1 MKKILAFVLSIV
13 LLLGISCFAVSAV
26 SESAGMDVLR
36 QQFYADDS
44 SPLDYV
50 AYSPVKGE
58 DDTTLY
64 PLVVWLHGNSSGD
77 YPGHQLT
84 RWDCD
89 IPLWAS
95 DEYQA
100 RFKSEGG
107 AFLLLPRCPTGK
119 GVLAWGIERKN
130 DTKKT
135 IDDFIEKN
143 PNVDRSK
150 IYIGG
155 YSLGGKMVYMLAS
168 DYPDFFAAAFPMSAT
183 YFPTNSELERM
194 GKMSVWLFTN
204 VNDTKTPSVN
214 YRTAVKPNW
223 DYLRKHAANPVRCR
237 ITTIE
242 KYYSPDGVEGGSDH
256 NSWNAVIHDLFMNNR
271 EPFPTMKTYDGN
283 GSEVSMTYPDGFISW
298 LSEQS
303 LENRTDMPEKQG
315 FIQRILEIIRK
326 LFALIFG

>member
-1 MKKILAFVLSIV
+1 MKKILIFVLSV
-13 LLLGISCFAVSAV
+13 ALLLGNLCFAVSAV
-26 SESAGMDVLR
+26 SENAGLEALR
-36 QQFYADDS
+36 KQFYSDDS

-64 PLVVWLHGNSSGD
+64 PLVIWLHGNSSGD

-100 RFKSEGG
+100 RFENAGG
-107 AFLLLPRCPTGK
+107 AFLLLPRCPTGT
-119 GVLAWGIERKN
+119 GILAWGIERKS

-135 IDDFIEKN
+135 IDDFIAKN
-143 PNVDRSK
+143 PNVDRTR

-155 YSLGGKMVYMLAS
+155 YSLGGKMVYILAS

-183 YFPTNSELERM
+183 YLPTNSELESM
-194 GKMSVWLFTN
+194 GKMPVWLFTN
-204 VNDTKTPSVN
+204 INDKKTPSVN
-214 YRTAVKPNW
+214 YKTAVKPNW
-223 DYLRKHAANPVRCR
+223 DYLRKHAANPELCR

-242 KYYSPDGVEGGSDH
+242 KYYSPDGAEGGSDH
-256 NSWNAVIHDLFMNNR
+256 NSWNAVIHDLFMNNH
-271 EPFPTMKTYDGN
+271 ELFPTMKTYDGN
-283 GSEVSMTYPDGFISW
+283 GKEVNLTYPEGFISW
-298 LSEQS
+298 LSRQC
-303 LENRTDMPEKQG
+303 LENRTEKPVKLN
-315 FIQRILEIIRK
+315 FFQRILEMIKK
-326 LFALIFG
+326 LFSLIFG